1 MNTLGTTKPIGG
13 GSTARF
19 AAGGAPRSTAL
30 RTSAWPVRCGA
41 ILLAGV
47 MAVGACVPYANE
59 GPPLSGSAQYAPVR
73 DVQGGLQQLGYY
85 DGALDGINGAQ
96 TQQAVLRY
104 QGDQGIRR
112 DGIIDDGLVRRINA
126 DLDARAYS
134 GTGASFGAP
143 SVQTIGQVQASLGE
157 LGYFGGRA
165 DGQLDRDTRSAI
177 VSYRRDRGLP
187 VTDAIDRQLVDSLRR
202 DLAQAPTPVSNPS
215 WGSFGSGYGLPA
227 GARAVLDRRWRN
239 YEVMTVDLDRDGD
252 LDVIARAVARSS
264 DCPSGDCGY
273 VVLENR
279 RGVFTEISAFSASD
293 TEVLGRSTNG
303 FSDIG
308 YRMAGTSRDGVL
320 RFDGQRYRI

>member
-1 MNTLGTTKPIGG
+1 MNTLGMTKPTGG

-19 AAGGAPRSTAL
+19 AAGGAPRSTTL
-30 RTSAWPVRCGA
+30 RASAWPVRCGA

-47 MAVGACVPYANE
+47 MAVGACVPLANE

-85 DGALDGINGAQ
+85 DGAVDGINGTQ

-112 DGIIDDGLVRRINA
+112 DGIIDGALVRRINA
-126 DLDARAYS
+126 DLDAQAYP
-134 GTGASFGAP
+134 GTGGP
-143 SVQTIGQVQASLGE
+143 SAQTIGQVQASLGE

-165 DGQLDRDTRSAI
+165 DGQMDRETQSAI
-177 VSYRRDRGLP
+177 ISYRRDRGLP

-202 DLAQAPTPVSNPS
+202 DLAQAPYPVSNPS
-215 WGSFGSGYGLPA
+215 WDSFGSGYGLPS
-227 GARAVLDRRWRN
+227 GARALLDRRWQN
-239 YEVMTVDLDRDGD
+239 YEVMPIDLDRDGD
-252 LDVIARAVARSS
+252 LDVIARAVAGSN
-264 DCPSGDCGY
+264 DCWSGDCRY
-273 VVLENR
+273 VVLENQ
-279 RGVFTEISAFSASD
+279 RGGYTEISAFAASD

-308 YRMAGTSRDGVL
+308 YRTAGSSQDGVL

>member
-1 MNTLGTTKPIGG
+1 
-13 GSTARF
+13 
-19 AAGGAPRSTAL
+19 
-30 RTSAWPVRCGA
+30 
-41 ILLAGV
+41 
-47 MAVGACVPYANE
+47 VPLANE
-59 GPPLSGSAQYAPVR
+59 GPPLSGSAQYVPVR
-73 DVQGGLQQLGYY
+73 DVQGGLRQLGYY
-85 DGALDGINGAQ
+85 DGALDGINGTQ

-112 DGIIDDGLVRRINA
+112 DGIIDDGLIRRINA
-126 DLDARAYS
+126 DLDARAYP
-134 GTGASFGAP
+134 GTGAP
-143 SVQTIGQVQASLGE
+143 SVQTIGQVQASLNE

-165 DGQLDRDTRSAI
+165 DGQLDRDTRAAI

-187 VTDAIDRQLVDSLRR
+187 VTDAIDRQLIDTLRR
-202 DLAQAPTPVSNPS
+202 DLAAAPSPVSYPS
-215 WGSFGSGYGLPA
+215 WDSFGSGYGLPA

-239 YEVMTVDLDRDGD
+239 YQVMSVDLDRDGD
-252 LDVIARAVARSS
+252 LDVIARAEARSN

-279 RGVFTEISAFSASD
+279 RGIYTEISTFAASD
-293 TEVLGRSTNG
+293 TQVLGRSSNG